1 MSKKLIIF
9 GPWCGEFCYELS
21 WWIPEIRFVRNEQFK
36 DYDAIAVGFDGRKV
50 LYEDFTDA
58 YIPYPKEIDD
68 TLMYPATYGEHVAGK
83 GDIIPDNL
91 NDFVNSI
98 AKGYAETGYTDI
110 QIWKPNTV
118 PISAERTFSETIIG
132 DAKHYTANQE
142 ILNSVKQEIEFDND
156 RETVAVMAR
165 IRHRNGNVCKLDWNP
180 DHWETF
186 VDMLINELNVNVVMI
201 GIPRKEGSSAGGAL
215 SLEDTDVYQNNKQYI
230 KPIVFYGQNSVERQI
245 ALLQLTKCSIYGAS
259 GTAVFP
265 FFIKNAP
272 TFTQQTKEE
281 GFRLKFQW
289 ERDLTDNLKNI
300 KVFDKYHNFD
310 IFESSPHELFNEF
323 KEFYNNID
331 KGICYE

>member
-21 WWIPEIRFVRNEQFK
+21 WWIPEIRFARNKQFK
-36 DYDAIAVGFDGRKV
+36 DYDAIAVGFNGRKV

-91 NDFVNSI
+91 NNFINLI
-98 AKGYAETGYTDI
+98 AQGYAGEGYTDI

-118 PISAERTFSETIIG
+118 PISAERVLSETLIG
-132 DAKHYTANQE
+132 DAKHYTASQE
-142 ILNSVKQEIEFDND
+142 ILKSVEQEIQFDND

-165 IRHRNGNVCKLDWNP
+165 IRYRNGNVCKLDWNP
-180 DHWETF
+180 EHWEAF
-186 VDMLINELNVNVVMI
+186 VDMLVNKLKVNVVMI
-201 GIPRKEGSSAGGAL
+201 GIPRKEGSSAGGGL
-215 SLEDTDVYQNNKQYI
+215 SMQDTVMYQKNKQYI
-230 KPIVFYGQNSVERQI
+230 KSIIFTGEDSVERQI
-245 ALLQLTKCSIYGAS
+245 ALLQSTKCSIYGAS

-265 FFIKNAP
+265 FFIKDAA
-272 TFTQQTKEE
+272 TFTQQTKQE

-289 ERDLTDNLKNI
+289 ERDLTNDLE
-300 KVFDKYHNFD
+300 KVEIFDKYDNFKLYEAPAD
-310 IFESSPHELFNEF
+310 ELYNEF
-323 KEFYNNID
+323 EKFY
-331 KGICYE
+331 KKL